1 MNITPRHIINWMQ
14 LTAKQIEYQKENL
27 TQLDQLIGD
36 GDHGIN
42 MNRGFKEV
50 EKRYYIPLMMIL
62 EIYFMI
68 LEWYSFQ
75 KLGVHQA
82 HYMERH
88 F

>member
-42 MNRGFKEV
+42 MDRGFKEV
-50 EKRYYIPLMMIL
+50 EKDI
-62 EIYFMI
+62 IYR
-68 LEWYSFQ
+68 L
-75 KLGVHQA
+75 
-82 HYMERH
+82 
-88 F
+88 